1 LDFKINH
8 KLLKLANQGGN
19 PEANLVKSIPN
30 SDNKVDLNLFH
41 KRLNHINKDYLIKSL
56 NIKSSDIKSD
66 LNHYESCEYRK
77 FHEIISRKPSD
88 IPDIIY
94 KLEKFS
100 IDIAGSFKISG
111 LKGEKYFLTFSD

>member
-8 KLLKLANQGGN
+8 KLLKLANSEGN
-19 PEANLVKSIPN
+19 LEANLVKSILN

-56 NIKSSDIKSD
+56 NLKPNNIKSD
-66 LNHYESCEYRK
+66 LNYYKSYKYRK
-77 FHEIISRKPSD
+77 FYKIISRKPSD

-100 IDIAGSFKISG
+100 IDIARPFKISR
-111 LKGEKYFLTFSD
+111 LKREKYFLTFSD